1 MDKYNKTVSAIHKSP
16 FKIVMVSS
24 GGGTN
29 AISEL
34 LKTPGASKTIL
45 ETYIPYSMKS
55 MDLYINK
62 KPDHYCSLNTC
73 LNMAAQAFKK
83 SNQLAPRIS
92 ENNLIGLAITASLA
106 TTYKK
111 KGDHKFYI
119 VLQTSSYTKTLECV
133 LEKGTRTRQEEEEL
147 ITAYVIN
154 MLAKAC
160 GIKANKPIHSEKIIT
175 TNTKA
180 KESWKKLFNNKVDF
194 ISSHRHKPELIF
206 PGSFNPLHAGHLRMR
221 DIAEKKTGMQ
231 TTFEICANNADKPPL
246 TFYEID
252 KTIKQ
257 FNSNDSWVITSA
269 GRFSEKAI
277 MFPNTVFIIGADTLM
292 RVFYEKFYANRKD
305 MLEHIERFNDH
316 NINFLVFG
324 RKVGNKFLELKDLS
338 IPKSVSKRCT
348 GFEEASFRDDIS
360 STEIRLKK
368 S

>member
-83 SNQLAPRIS
+83 SNQLAPRTS

-133 LEKGTRTRQEEEEL
+133 FCLLYTSPSPRDRTRSR
-147 ITAYVIN
+147 
-154 MLAKAC
+154 M
-160 GIKANKPIHSEKIIT
+160 P
-175 TNTKA
+175 
-180 KESWKKLFNNKVDF
+180 
-194 ISSHRHKPELIF
+194 SS
-206 PGSFNPLHAGHLRMR
+206 A
-221 DIAEKKTGMQ
+221 
-231 TTFEICANNADKPPL
+231 
-246 TFYEID
+246 
-252 KTIKQ
+252 
-257 FNSNDSWVITSA
+257 
-269 GRFSEKAI
+269 
-277 MFPNTVFIIGADTLM
+277 
-292 RVFYEKFYANRKD
+292 
-305 MLEHIERFNDH
+305 
-316 NINFLVFG
+316 
-324 RKVGNKFLELKDLS
+324 
-338 IPKSVSKRCT
+338 
-348 GFEEASFRDDIS
+348 
-360 STEIRLKK
+360 
-368 S
+368 